1 MKKNLN
7 ALGKRALAL
16 LVVLT
21 MCVSLLQVT
30 AFAAPEDDPA
40 DEVVTEQQKPAEPT
54 EPETKEEQEQPAEP
68 TGPEAKEE
76 QEQPAEPTEPETKE
90 EQEQPAE
97 STEPETKEEQEQPAE
112 PTKPETKEE
121 QEQPATTPTP
131 APTEKPAAPVKPLAP
146 MSPVVTNPAG
156 ALDYIL
162 NSFMENKSETS
173 NCCKAEIVEK
183 GGQKICSNC
192 RYPVASTEKPSEP
205 EHVCDYD
212 KETDRCECG
221 KLNPEHVHDFGEDNK
236 CRCGEQH
243 EHDWKYTP
251 KYYEYFT
258 HTKYCAS
265 CGEKVKEACTK
276 SVVTEYGQK
285 ISKCNL
291 CNYWNE
297 PYVEHEHKWDTWV
310 PDEKGHHVQKC
321 TDPTCK
327 AEREEECKPEAR
339 PDGTVVC
346 PTCGWVKFDD
356 GKPGVDD
363 QCKDGHTLGNVYT
376 SNGDYSHSVECMVC
390 PTKVTQRCE
399 MDTLYIDGKP
409 VTHYCNICGQQKPI
423 YGDGYC
429 KDENGHKFE
438 ETNQVLSEDGK
449 SVLTTQTCKICGLVK
464 IQEICHSP
472 STVIVHYVYADGK
485 QALPDATQSV
495 IAGMPYLITSPTI
508 EGYTPD
514 KAIISGTCEDGKGAE
529 FTVTYTKV
537 DTYTLT
543 VKYEVEG
550 GQKVLPTHTEQVKAG
565 AEYNVKSPEL
575 FGYTPEWESV
585 SGTMPAS
592 DKTVTVKYTP
602 TEYKWT
608 IKYVDEND
616 KELHK
621 LFVQP
626 YTINTV
632 KGLTPPDI
640 PDVEGYKVKT
650 TSLPT
655 PDPEKLGD
663 VEGKVVYI
671 PDDVV
676 TYTLTIKYEFVGGG
690 EVFEA
695 YVAQLEAG
703 EAYNVPS
710 KELLGY
716 TPEKEIVSG
725 TMPAAD
731 EKVTVKYTLDKYTWT
746 INYVD
751 QNGNKLFDSA
761 VRGFDVTNIKSL
773 EGVSSPTQKGYTA
786 DKTFVSAPTAL
797 DNVTVDVVYTLSADF
812 NLTVIH
818 RYVGRDGTVIEVTQD
833 LGKRQIGDQYTTSSV
848 AREGYTLS
856 ATPDNAN
863 GVFGDQDVTVTYVYN
878 ANAPSGGGGGG
889 GTTPTPRPED
899 PEPPVDV
906 PDPDVPLVPGPDEP
920 DTPVTPDPGPG
931 DVDIDDPD
939 VPLAPNPDVPGDVD
953 IPDTDVPTTSKPN
966 NPSKPAVKNP
976 APQTSTLT
984 EIEDEDVPLAAVPQT
999 GDNSGAWIAAAILAA
1014 CGLVV
1019 LGKKREEA

>member
-30 AFAAPEDDPA
+30 AFAAPEDVTST
-40 DEVVTEQQKPAEPT
+40 ETKTEQPGGSNDSGSAGP
-54 EPETKEEQEQPAEP
+54 EQPA
-68 TGPEAKEE
+68 GPSDSG
-76 QEQPAEPTEPETKE
+76 
-90 EQEQPAE
+90 
-97 STEPETKEEQEQPAE
+97 STEPEQPAGPSDSGSAGPEQPAGPSDSGSTE
-112 PTKPETKEE
+112 P
-121 QEQPATTPTP
+121 EQPAGPSDSGSTGPEQPAGPSDSGSTGPEQPAGPSDSGSAGPEQPAGSSEPSSTGSEQSTPTP
-131 APTEKPAAPVKPLAP
+131 TPTKKPLVTAP
-146 MSPVVTNPAG
+146 MSPAVTNPAG
-156 ALDYIL
+156 ALDYIV
-162 NSFMENKSETS
+162 NTFTTQKKCPDCGADTYTKGDYTGCT
-173 NCCKAEIVEK
+173 NCSWNTTT
-183 GGQKICSNC
+183 Q
-192 RYPVASTEKPSEP
+192 KPSEST
-205 EHVCDYD
+205 HTCTFNQA
-212 KETDRCECG
+212 TDRCECG
-221 KLNPEHVHDFGEDNK
+221 ELNPKHIHDFGEDNK

-243 EHDWKYTP
+243 EHDWKYAP
-251 KYYEYFT
+251 EYYESFT
-258 HTKYCAS
+258 HTKYCAT

-327 AEREEECKPEAR
+327 AEREEECQPEAR

-390 PTKVTQRCE
+390 HTKVTQRCE

-423 YGDGYC
+423 YGDVYC

-537 DTYTLT
+537 D
-543 VKYEVEG
+543 
-550 GQKVLPTHTEQVKAG
+550 
-565 AEYNVKSPEL
+565 
-575 FGYTPEWESV
+575 
-585 SGTMPAS
+585 
-592 DKTVTVKYTP
+592 
-602 TEYKWT
+602 
-608 IKYVDEND
+608 
-616 KELHK
+616 
-621 LFVQP
+621 
-626 YTINTV
+626 
-632 KGLTPPDI
+632 
-640 PDVEGYKVKT
+640 
-650 TSLPT
+650 
-655 PDPEKLGD
+655 
-663 VEGKVVYI
+663 
-671 PDDVV
+671 

-899 PEPPVDV
+899 PEPPVNV

>member
-30 AFAAPEDDPA
+30 AFAAPGDDPA

-183 GGQKICSNC
+183 GGQKICLNC
-192 RYPVASTEKPSEP
+192 GYPVASTEKPSEP

-251 KYYEYFT
+251 EYYEYFT

-327 AEREEECKPEAR
+327 AEREEECQPEAR

-390 PTKVTQRCE
+390 HTKVTQRCE

-423 YGDGYC
+423 YGDVYC

-514 KAIISGTCEDGKGAE
+514 KTIISGTCEDGKGAE

-550 GQKVLPTHTEQVKAG
+550 GQEVLPTHTEQVKAG

-632 KGLTPPDI
+632 KGLTLPDI

-650 TSLPT
+650 TSLPM

-751 QNGNKLFDSA
+751 ENGDPMEGVQTHTQS
-761 VRGFDVTNIKSL
+761 FDVTNIKDL
-773 EGVSSPTQKGYTA
+773 KAVTSPVVEGYTA
-786 DKTFVSAPTAL
+786 NTLTVAAPSVL
-797 DNVTVDVVYTLSADF
+797 DNRTD
-812 NLTVIH
+812 
-818 RYVGRDGTVIEVTQD
+818 
-833 LGKRQIGDQYTTSSV
+833 
-848 AREGYTLS
+848 
-856 ATPDNAN
+856 
-863 GVFGDQDVTVTYVYN
+863 TVTYVHN
-878 ANAPSGGGGGG
+878 ANVPSEPTNPGGGGGGG
-889 GTTPTPRPED
+889 GTTPTPPVDD
-899 PEPPVDV
+899 PTDV